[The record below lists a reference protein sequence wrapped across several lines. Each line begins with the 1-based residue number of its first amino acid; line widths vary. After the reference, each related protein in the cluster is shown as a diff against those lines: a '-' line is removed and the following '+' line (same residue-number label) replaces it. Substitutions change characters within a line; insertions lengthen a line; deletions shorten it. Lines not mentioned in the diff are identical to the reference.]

1 MLEGEELDAY
11 LVATQLSS
19 SLVMTNRI
27 YQADKS
33 EKWTSAENKV
43 VEASENILSNLTS
56 VDWMQND

>member
-56 VDWMQND
+56 IDWMQND